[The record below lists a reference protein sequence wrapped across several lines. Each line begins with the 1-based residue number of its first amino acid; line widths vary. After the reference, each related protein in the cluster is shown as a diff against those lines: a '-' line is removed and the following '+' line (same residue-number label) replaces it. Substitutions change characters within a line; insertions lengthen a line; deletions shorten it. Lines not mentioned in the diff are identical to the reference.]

1 MFITLLPYVK
11 SLRLLHWL
19 KNVLILAPAL
29 ITHSLQIKDIG
40 SFMFYILI
48 FCLTASSVYCLNDLV
63 DLEKDKKNPEKSKR
77 PYASGSISKLQIL
90 FLGLSLGLVSVA
102 LAYIFMPIESFLL
115 IICYLVLNLLYSYLV
130 KNLFLVDCFLLA
142 VFYLIRI
149 LIGENLINVMYDKEV
164 SVFFITFSISI
175 FCGLAFIKRLNS
187 LQRNIENNI
196 NQEYIYSEP
205 HIMTLKSFSLFF
217 GISSIIIFFIYS
229 MVPAQ
234 ENYLHPEFLLI
245 ALIFL
250 SIFYW
255 RLYFFASKGSMNYDP
270 IVFSFSN
277 TEPIV
282 LMIITSF
289 IFYYSY

>member
-1 MFITLLPYVK
+1 MFITSLSYIK

-19 KNVLILAPAL
+19 KNFLILAPAI
-29 ITHSLQIKDIG
+29 ITHSLQIEDIDL
-40 SFMFYILI
+40 FIFYIFI
-48 FCLTASSVYCLNDLV
+48 FCLTASSVYCFNDLV
-63 DLEKDKKNPEKSKR
+63 DLEKDKKNPEKTKR
-77 PYASGSISKLQIL
+77 PYASGSISKFQLL
-90 FLGLSLGLVSVA
+90 SLGLSLSCVSVV
-102 LAYIFMPIESFLL
+102 LAYFFMPIESFLL
-115 IICYLVLNLLYSYLV
+115 IICYLLLNLLYSFLV

-164 SVFFITFSISI
+164 TFFFLAFSVSI
-175 FCGLAFIKRLNS
+175 FCGFAFIKRLNN
-187 LQRNIENNI
+187 LQRNIEKNI
-196 NQEYIYSEP
+196 NQGYIYSER

-255 RLYFFASKGSMNYDP
+255 RLYFFACKGSMNYDP

>member
-1 MFITLLPYVK
+1 MFITLLPYLK

-19 KNVLILAPAL
+19 KNVLILAPAV
-29 ITHSLQIKDIG
+29 ITHSLQIKDIDL
-40 SFMFYILI
+40 FIFYIFI
-48 FCLTASSVYCLNDLV
+48 FCLTASSVYCFNDLA

-90 FLGLSLGLVSVA
+90 LLGLSFGCISVV
-102 LAYIFMPIESFLL
+102 LAYIFMPTESFVL
-115 IICYLVLNLLYSYLV
+115 IICYLVLNLLYSCLV

-142 VFYLIRI
+142 AFYLIRI
-149 LIGENLINVMYDKEV
+149 LIGENLINVIYGKEV

-175 FCGLAFIKRLNS
+175 FCGFAFIKRLNN

-196 NQEYIYSEP
+196 NQENIYSEP
-205 HIMTLKSFSLFF
+205 HIMTLKSLSLLF
-217 GISSIIIFFIYS
+217 GISSIIIFFMYS
-229 MVPAQ
+229 LGPAQ
-234 ENYLHPEFLLI
+234 ENYLHPEFLFI

-255 RLYFFASKGSMNYDP
+255 RLYFFASKGSMDYDP
-270 IVFSFSN
+270 IVFSFTN

-282 LMIITSF
+282 LMIITAF
-289 IFYYSY
+289 IFYFSY

>member
-1 MFITLLPYVK
+1 MYITLLPYLK

-19 KNVLILAPAL
+19 KNVLILAPAV
-29 ITHSLQIKDIG
+29 ITHSLQIKDIDL
-40 SFMFYILI
+40 FIFYIFI
-48 FCLTASSVYCLNDLV
+48 FCLTASSVYCFNDLA

-90 FLGLSLGLVSVA
+90 LLGLSFGCISVV
-102 LAYIFMPIESFLL
+102 LAYIFMPTESFVL

-142 VFYLIRI
+142 AFYLIRI
-149 LIGENLINVMYDKEV
+149 LIGENLINVIYGKEV

-175 FCGLAFIKRLNS
+175 FCGFAFIKRLNN

-196 NQEYIYSEP
+196 NQENIYSEP
-205 HIMTLKSFSLFF
+205 HIMTLKSLSLLF
-217 GISSIIIFFIYS
+217 GISSIIIFFMYS
-229 MVPAQ
+229 LGPAQ
-234 ENYLHPEFLLI
+234 ENYLHPAFLLI

-255 RLYFFASKGSMNYDP
+255 RLYFFASQGSMDYDP
-270 IVFSFSN
+270 IVFSFTN